1 MGERRKRREEVGAQQ
16 VDVGEGLDRRQES
29 AKGSGLME
37 ETEFGGK
44 DGIIQGPPHEMSAR
58 EQRMQLMRTDTGK
71 WDAPF
76 SVERTEGVNPLKPGE
91 RRGSPLSD

>member
-1 MGERRKRREEVGAQQ
+1 
-16 VDVGEGLDRRQES
+16 
-29 AKGSGLME
+29 ME

-44 DGIIQGPPHEMSAR
+44 DGLIQPPPHEMTAR

-76 SVERTEGVNPLKPGE
+76 SVERSEGVNPLKPGE
-91 RRGSPLSD
+91 RRGSPLPD